1 MHNFQAVQAVLC
13 QRPGSRKD
21 FGQMREGGMEDEA
34 DGKLGIIMSR
44 DINFFGC
51 L

>member
-1 MHNFQAVQAVLC
+1 MRNFQAVQAVLC
-13 QRPGSRKD
+13 QCPGSWKD
-21 FGQMREGGMEDEA
+21 FGQMREGGIEDEA

-44 DINFFGC
+44 DINLFGC